1 VEGLREVKALRAT
14 AVAAVAAALGAALAC
29 GSDNPAP
36 PKPKYQLEGS
46 LYEIMGIGYDEASL
60 EEASDTIAV
69 RFVRKVTN
77 RLDGGTA
84 QENTVFK
91 VGYRFAG
98 GEVAQRGVP
107 LDLALDAGSGQQ
119 RGSFTRDV
127 FNDPRK
133 LFPPAE
139 RGALTFDDLPDAG
152 RSMVRG
158 KFNVTF
164 VNGKEPAS
172 GRTVFGS
179 FEAKVP

>member
-1 VEGLREVKALRAT
+1 VEGLREVRALRAI
-14 AVAAVAAALGAALAC
+14 AVAASAGALAAALAC
-29 GSDNPAP
+29 GNDNGLP

-77 RLDGGTA
+77 TNDGGTV

-91 VGYRFAG
+91 VGYRYRP

-107 LDLALDAGSGQQ
+107 LDLALDAGFGRQQ
-119 RGSFTRDV
+119 GTFSREV

-133 LFPPAE
+133 LFPLAE
-139 RGALTFDDLPDAG
+139 RGSLTFDTLPDAG
-152 RSMVRG
+152 RPTVTG

>member
-1 VEGLREVKALRAT
+1 MESLREVRTWRAIACST
-14 AVAAVAAALGAALAC
+14 AAVALGAAVAC
-29 GSDNPAP
+29 GSDNPLP
-36 PKPKYQLEGS
+36 PKPRYQLEGS
-46 LYEIMGIGYDEASL
+46 LFEVMGIGYDEAAL

-77 RLDGGTA
+77 TNDGGTV

-91 VGYRFAG
+91 VGYRYAP
-98 GEVAQRGVP
+98 GEAARKGVA
-107 LDLALDAGSGQQ
+107 LDLALDAGNGQQ
-119 RGSFTRDV
+119 RGGFSRDV

-133 LFPPAE
+133 LFPLAE
-139 RGALTFDDLPDAG
+139 RGTLTFDTLPDAG
-152 RSMVRG
+152 RPTVTG